1 MQEKSMTGILRNLDF
16 RDSLIIDKY
25 NSDLETWRSNKL
37 DHLKS
42 ENSEDAMTWNVFRS
56 LKQINP
62 NIWLPSLYK
71 NSFHQECGYSSESVE
86 IILWKRILPLARLV
100 KEGPTE
106 VDIIIETNEFVWL
119 IEAKYKSDISKNT
132 THDTSRNQVIR
143 NIDVGLDYAKGKDL
157 YFSLLILDEKHSP
170 AGYSITNKYRQSI
183 VHVEKELPYRLDG
196 CKNLK
201 GISIITWTDVLNV
214 LNETNKL
221 AENEF
226 ERFIAK
232 QAEEWLRSK
241 IEKPAILKNSAIFDE
256 TETYRYSLTRVWDSS
271 KEKVVFIC
279 LNPSTADAE
288 YNDPTLNRCIDFAKR
303 WHNSKYGLLEMVN
316 LFSFRSTDFSNLK
329 SVDDPIGRKT
339 NNYIL
344 NAVKSASL
352 VVVAWGENGSF
363 KNRDKEVLKLL
374 SSEKKSIHCLEVL
387 KCKQPKH
394 PLFAKGDLN
403 PIIFLQ

>member
-1 MQEKSMTGILRNLDF
+1 MQEKSKTGILRNLDF

-25 NSDLETWRSNKL
+25 NSDLQTWRRNKL

-56 LKQINP
+56 LNQINP
-62 NIWLPSLYK
+62 NIWLPRLLR
-71 NSFHQECGYSSESVE
+71 NSFLQDFGYSSESVE
-86 IILWKRILPLARLV
+86 ISLWKKIQPLARHV

-106 VDIIIETNEFVWL
+106 IDIIIETNQFVWL

-143 NIDVGLDYAKGKDL
+143 NIDVGLDYAKEKDL
-157 YFSLLILDEKHSP
+157 YFSMLILDEKHSP
-170 AGYSITNKYRQSI
+170 TGYSITNKYSQSI
-183 VHVEKELPYRLDG
+183 VHVEKELPYRVDG

-201 GISIITWTDVLNV
+201 GISVITWKDILNV
-214 LNETNKL
+214 LDETNEL
-221 AENEF
+221 AENQF

-232 QAEEWLRSK
+232 QVEQWLRKK

-256 TETYRYSLTRVWDSS
+256 TKTYRYSLTRVWDSS

-288 YNDPTLNRCIDFAKR
+288 YNDPTLKRCIDFAER
-303 WHNSKYGLLEMVN
+303 WHNRKYGSLEMVN
-316 LFSFRSTDFSNLK
+316 LFSYRATDFDNLK
-329 SVDDPIGRKT
+329 GVDDPIGTKT
-339 NNYIL
+339 NSYIL
-344 NAVKSASL
+344 NAVESASL

-363 KNRDKEVLKLL
+363 RNRNKEVLKMI
-374 SSEKKSIHCLEVL
+374 SSVKTSIHCLEVL

-394 PLFAKGDLN
+394 PLYAKKDLN

>member
-1 MQEKSMTGILRNLDF
+1 MQEKSKTGILKNLDF

-25 NSDLETWRSNKL
+25 NSDLQTWRRKKL

-62 NIWLPSLYK
+62 NIWFPLLFK
-71 NSFHQECGYSSESVE
+71 NSFPQEFGYSSESME
-86 IILWKRILPLARLV
+86 ISLWKKIQPFARLV

-157 YFSLLILDEKHSP
+157 YFSLLIFDEKHSP
-170 AGYSITNKYRQSI
+170 AGYSIMNKYRQSMI
-183 VHVEKELPYRLDG
+183 HVVKELPYRIDG

-201 GISIITWTDVLNV
+201 GISIITWSDILNV
-214 LNETNKL
+214 LDESNKL

-232 QAEEWLRSK
+232 QAEQWLRKK
-241 IEKPAILKNSAIFDE
+241 IEKPTILKNSAIFDE
-256 TETYRYSLTRVWDSS
+256 TETYRYSLTRVWDLS

-288 YNDPTLNRCIDFAKR
+288 FDDPTLKRCIDFAKR
-303 WHNSKYGLLEMVN
+303 WHNRKYGSLEMVN
-316 LFSFRSTDFSNLK
+316 LFSYRSTDFDNLK
-329 SVDDPIGRKT
+329 GMDDPIGRKT
-339 NNYIL
+339 NNHIL
-344 NAVKSASL
+344 NAVQSANL
-352 VVVAWGENGSF
+352 VVVAWGENGSYR
-363 KNRDKEVLKLL
+363 NRDKEVLKML
-374 SSEKKSIHCLEVL
+374 SSQKTPIHCLEVL

-394 PLFAKGDLN
+394 PLYAKKELN
-403 PIIFLQ
+403 PTIFLL